1 MGIHKEQLWQ
11 PTLWHLRPRL
21 AKFPTKVLK
30 NFIDGE
36 WVESSTGETF
46 ENRNPADTRDVVG
59 IFQKSAKADV
69 DAAVDAAKRAFA
81 KWRLVPAPRR
91 AEIVFRAA
99 EILIERKEDYA
110 REMTREMG
118 KVLNE
123 TRGDVQ
129 EAIDAAYY
137 NAGEGRRMFGPT
149 VPSELPNKFAMA
161 VRQPIGVCGMITP
174 WNFPMA
180 ISSWKLLPAIVC
192 GNTCVIKPAQDTP
205 LSTFNLVRALTD
217 AGLPKGVINIVAGFG
232 PDVGTPLAEHAD
244 VRAISLTGSSAVGRI
259 IGGIA
264 AKSFK
269 HCSLELGGKN
279 PMVVLDDANLDLAI
293 EGGLWGGFGTTGQ
306 RCTATSRIIVQKGVY
321 REFIERYVARA
332 KKLKV
337 GNGLD
342 ETTEMGPAIN
352 EKQLQ
357 TDLSYVDIGKNEGA
371 KLMCG
376 GNRLDKGDYQYGWF
390 MEPTV
395 FSDVDPTMRIA
406 QEEIFGPVVSIIP
419 CDGLED
425 AIEIANGIEYGL
437 SSSLYTKDVNKA
449 FAAIRDFDAGITY
462 INAPTI
468 GAEVHLPFGG
478 TKATGNGHREGG
490 IGAIDFYTEWKS
502 VYVDYS
508 DTLQRAQIDR
518 GE

>member
-1 MGIHKEQLWQ
+1 MATD
-11 PTLWHLRPRL
+11 TLASPATLGYN
-21 AKFPTKVLK
+21 PTKVFK

-46 ENRNPADTRDVVG
+46 EDRNPADTRDVVG
-59 IFQKSAKADV
+59 IFQKSNKTDV

-81 KWRLVPAPRR
+81 RWRLVPAPRR

-99 EILIERKEDYA
+99 EILIERKEDYS

-118 KVLNE
+118 KVLAE

-149 VPSELPNKFAMA
+149 VPSEMPNKFAMA
-161 VRQPIGVCGMITP
+161 VRQPIGICGMITP

-232 PDVGTPLAEHAD
+232 AEVGTPLAEHAD
-244 VRAISLTGSSAVGRI
+244 VRAVSLTGSSAVGRI

-279 PMVVLDDANLDLAI
+279 PMIVLDDANLDLAI

-332 KKLKV
+332 KKLRV

-357 TDLSYVDIGKNEGA
+357 TDLSYVEIGKNEGA

-376 GNRLDKGDYQYGWF
+376 GNRLDKGEYQYGWF

-395 FSDVDPTMRIA
+395 FSDVDPQMRIA

-419 CDGLED
+419 CDDLAD
-425 AIEIANGIEYGL
+425 AIQISNGIEYGL
-437 SSSLYTKDVNKA
+437 SSALYTKDVNKA
-449 FAAIRDFDAGITY
+449 FAAIRDLETGITY

-508 DTLQRAQIDR
+508 DKLQKAQIDR
-518 GE
+518 AE

>member
-1 MGIHKEQLWQ
+1 MATD
-11 PTLWHLRPRL
+11 TLAHPATLSQTQ
-21 AKFPTKVLK
+21 TKVFK

-36 WVESSTGETF
+36 WVDSSTGETF

-118 KVLNE
+118 KVLAE

-137 NAGEGRRMFGPT
+137 NAGEGRRLFGPT
-149 VPSELPNKFAMA
+149 VPSEMPNKFAMA

-232 PDVGTPLAEHAD
+232 PEAGQPLVEHAD
-244 VRAISLTGSSAVGRI
+244 VRAVSFTGSSKVGRTL
-259 IGGIA
+259 GTIA
-264 AKSFK
+264 AGSFK

-279 PMVVLDDANLDLAI
+279 PMIVLDDANLDLAI

-321 REFIERYVARA
+321 REFVERYVGRA

-342 ETTEMGPAIN
+342 EATEMGPAIN

-357 TDLSYVDIGKNEGA
+357 TDLSYVEIGKNEGA
-371 KLMCG
+371 KMLCG
-376 GNRLDKGDYQYGWF
+376 GNRLDKDKGDYQYGWF

-395 FSDVDPTMRIA
+395 FTDVDPKMRIA

-419 CDGLED
+419 CDDLDD

-437 SSSLYTKDVNKA
+437 SSALYTKDVNKA
-449 FAAIRDFDAGITY
+449 FSAIRDLYAGITY

-508 DTLQRAQIDR
+508 DKLQKAQIDR
-518 GE
+518 VD

>member
-1 MGIHKEQLWQ
+1 MATDTLPTIMGSA
-11 PTLWHLRPRL
+11 TRS
-21 AKFPTKVLK
+21 KVYK

-36 WVESSTGETF
+36 WMESSTGETF

-59 IFQKSAKADV
+59 IFQKSGKADV
-69 DAAVDAAKRAFA
+69 DAGIEAAKRAYA

-91 AEIVFRAA
+91 AEIVYRAA
-99 EILIERKEDYA
+99 EMLIERKEEYSRD
-110 REMTREMG
+110 MTREMG
-118 KVLNE
+118 KVLKE

-129 EAIDAAYY
+129 EAIDTAYY
-137 NAGEGRRMFGPT
+137 MAGEGRRMFGPT
-149 VPSELPNKFAMA
+149 TPSELPNKFAMA
-161 VRQPIGVCGMITP
+161 IRQPLGVCAMITP

-180 ISSWKLLPAIVC
+180 IPSWKLLPAIVC

-205 LSTFNLVRALTD
+205 LSTFNLVRTLSD
-217 AGLPKGVINIVAGFG
+217 AGVPRGVVNIVSGFG
-232 PDVGTPLAEHAD
+232 SKIGGPLMEHPD
-244 VRAISLTGSSAVGRI
+244 VRAISLTGSTEVGRI
-259 IGGIA
+259 VGTTA

-279 PMVVLDDANLDLAI
+279 PMIVLDDANLDLAI
-293 EGGLWGGFGTTGQ
+293 DGGLWGGFGTTGQ

-321 REFIERYVARA
+321 GEFVSRYVERA
-332 KKLKV
+332 KSLKV

-342 ETTEMGPAIN
+342 ETVDMGPAVN
-352 EKQLQ
+352 EGQLK
-357 TDLSYVDIGKNEGA
+357 TDLDYVGIGKAEGA
-371 KLMCG
+371 KLKCG
-376 GNRLDKGDYQYGWF
+376 GNRLDKGDYGHGFF

-395 FSDVDPTMRIA
+395 FADVDAKMRIA

-419 CDGLED
+419 CDNLEH
-425 AIEIANGIEYGL
+425 AIAIANDIEYGL

-449 FAAIRDFDAGITY
+449 FTAMRDLYAGITY

-478 TKATGNGHREGG
+478 VKATGNGHREGG

-508 DTLQRAQIDR
+508 DRLQKAQIDR
-518 GE
+518 PE

>member
-1 MGIHKEQLWQ
+1 MATDTL
-11 PTLWHLRPRL
+11 PTPATLSDTQ
-21 AKFPTKVLK
+21 AKVFK
-30 NFIDGE
+30 NLIDGE

-46 ENRNPADTRDVVG
+46 ENRNPANTRDLVG
-59 IFQKSAKADV
+59 IFQKSGKDDV
-69 DAAVDAAKRAFA
+69 NAAVDAAKRAFA

-91 AEIVFRAA
+91 AEMVFRAA
-99 EILIERKEDYA
+99 EILIGRKEEHS

-118 KVLNE
+118 KVLKE

-137 NAGEGRRMFGPT
+137 NAGEGRRLFGPT

-180 ISSWKLLPAIVC
+180 ISSWKLLPAVVC

-205 LSTFNLVRALTD
+205 LSTFNLVRAFTD
-217 AGLPKGVINIVAGFG
+217 AGIPKGVVNIITGYG
-232 PDVGTPLAEHAD
+232 PEVGTPLAEHPD
-244 VRAISLTGSSAVGRI
+244 VRAVSLTGSSAVGRI

-279 PMVVLDDANLDLAI
+279 PMIVLDDANLDLAI

-321 REFIERYVARA
+321 REFVERYVARA

-342 ETTEMGPAIN
+342 ETVEMGPAVN

-357 TDLSYVDIGKNEGA
+357 TDLSYVEIGQNEGA
-371 KLMCG
+371 KLLCG
-376 GNRLDKGDYQYGWF
+376 GNRLDKGEYQYGWF

-395 FSDVDPTMRIA
+395 FSDVDAKMRIA

-419 CDGLED
+419 CDDLED

-437 SSSLYTKDVNKA
+437 SSALYTKDVNKA
-449 FAAIRDFDAGITY
+449 FAAIRDLETGITY

-502 VYVDYS
+502 VYIDYS

-518 GE
+518 AE

>member
-1 MGIHKEQLWQ
+1 MA
-11 PTLWHLRPRL
+11 TDTM
-21 AKFPTKVLK
+21 TKPVIDGGTTRTRVFK

-36 WVESSTGETF
+36 WVESASGQTF
-46 ENRNPADTRDVVG
+46 ENRNPADTREVVA
-59 IFQKSAKADV
+59 IFQRSNKADV

-91 AEIVFRAA
+91 AEMIFRAA
-99 EILIERKEDYA
+99 EILSQHKEEYA
-110 REMTREMG
+110 RDMTREMG
-118 KVLNE
+118 KVLKE

-137 NAGEGRRMFGPT
+137 NAGEGRRLFGPT
-149 VPSELPNKFAMA
+149 VPSELPNKF
-161 VRQPIGVCGMITP
+161 
-174 WNFPMA
+174 PMA
-180 ISSWKLLPAIVC
+180 ISSWKLLPAVVC

-205 LSTFNLVRALTD
+205 LSTFNLVQALTD
-217 AGLPKGVINIVAGFG
+217 AGIPKGVINIVTGFG
-232 PDVGTPLAEHAD
+232 TEVGTPLTEHPV

-264 AKSFK
+264 AQSFK

-279 PMVVLDDANLDLAI
+279 PMIVLDDANLDLAI

-321 REFIERYVARA
+321 RQFVERYVDLAQ
-332 KKLKV
+332 KLKV

-342 ETTEMGPAIN
+342 ESIEMGPAIN
-352 EKQLQ
+352 ERQLE
-357 TDLSYVDIGKNEGA
+357 TDLKYVEIGKNEGA
-371 KLMCG
+371 KLLCG
-376 GNRLDKGDYQYGWF
+376 GNRLDKGDYQHGYF
-390 MEPTV
+390 MQPTV
-395 FSDVDPTMRIA
+395 FSDVDPKMRIA

-419 CDGLED
+419 CNDLEH
-425 AIEIANGIEYGL
+425 AIEISNGIEYGL

-449 FAAIRDFDAGITY
+449 FSAIRDLETGITY

-478 TKATGNGHREGG
+478 TKSTGNGHREGG
-490 IGAIDFYTEWKS
+490 IGAVDFYTEWKS

-508 DTLQRAQIDR
+508 DTLQKAQIDR

>member
-1 MGIHKEQLWQ
+1 MATETLAA
-11 PTLWHLRPRL
+11 PTTLGN
-21 AKFPTKVLK
+21 AATKVYK
-30 NFIDGE
+30 NLIDGE

-46 ENRNPADTRDVVG
+46 ENLNPADTRDVVG
-59 IFQKSAKADV
+59 VFQKSGKADV
-69 DAAVDAAKRAFA
+69 DAAVDGAKRAFA

-91 AEIVFRAA
+91 AEMIFRAA
-99 EILIERKEDYA
+99 EILMGRKEEHS

-118 KVLNE
+118 KVLKE

-129 EAIDAAYY
+129 EAVDAAYY
-137 NAGEGRRMFGPT
+137 NAGEGRRLFGPT

-180 ISSWKLLPAIVC
+180 ISSWKLLPALVC

-205 LSTFNLVRALTD
+205 LSTFNLVRAFTD
-217 AGLPKGVINIVAGFG
+217 AGIPRGVVNIVTGFG
-232 PDVGTPLAEHAD
+232 PEAGAPLTEHPD
-244 VRAISLTGSSAVGRI
+244 VRAVSFTGSSAVGRI
-259 IGGIA
+259 IGGNA

-279 PMVVLDDANLDLAI
+279 PMIVLDDANLDLAI

-321 REFIERYVARA
+321 REFVERYVARA
-332 KKLKV
+332 KKLRV

-342 ETTEMGPAIN
+342 ETVEMGPAVN
-352 EKQLQ
+352 ERQLQ
-357 TDLSYVDIGKNEGA
+357 TDLKYVEIGRTEGA
-371 KLMCG
+371 RLMCG
-376 GNRLDKGDYQYGWF
+376 GNRLDKGEYQYGWF

-395 FSDVDPTMRIA
+395 FTDVDPKMRIA

-419 CDGLED
+419 CDDLED

-437 SSSLYTKDVNKA
+437 SSALYTKDVNKA
-449 FAAIRDFDAGITY
+449 FSAIRDLDAGITY

-518 GE
+518 AE

>member
-1 MGIHKEQLWQ
+1 MATD
-11 PTLWHLRPRL
+11 TLASPATLGSSH
-21 AKFPTKVLK
+21 PTKVFK

-46 ENRNPADTRDVVG
+46 ENRNPADTRDLVG

-91 AEIVFRAA
+91 AEMVFRAA
-99 EILIERKEDYA
+99 EILIGRKEEHA

-118 KVLNE
+118 KVLKE

-137 NAGEGRRMFGPT
+137 NAGEGRRLFGPT

-161 VRQPIGVCGMITP
+161 IRQPIGVCGMITP

-180 ISSWKLLPAIVC
+180 ISSWKLLPAVVC

-205 LSTFNLVRALTD
+205 LSTFNLVRAFTD
-217 AGLPKGVINIVAGFG
+217 AGIPKGVVNIVTGFG
-232 PDVGTPLAEHAD
+232 AEVGTPLADHPD
-244 VRAISLTGSSAVGRI
+244 VRAVSLTGSSAVGRI

-264 AKSFK
+264 AKTFK

-279 PMVVLDDANLDLAI
+279 PMIVLDDANLDLAI

-306 RCTATSRIIVQKGVY
+306 RCT
-321 REFIERYVARA
+321 
-332 KKLKV
+332 
-337 GNGLD
+337 
-342 ETTEMGPAIN
+342 
-352 EKQLQ
+352 Q
-357 TDLSYVDIGKNEGA
+357 TDLSYVEIGRNEGA
-371 KLMCG
+371 KMMCG
-376 GNRLDKGDYQYGWF
+376 GNRLDKGDYQHGWF

-395 FSDVDPTMRIA
+395 FTDVDPKMRIA

-419 CDGLED
+419 CEDLED

-437 SSSLYTKDVNKA
+437 SSALYTKDVNKA
-449 FAAIRDFDAGITY
+449 FAAIRDLETGITY

-508 DTLQRAQIDR
+508 DTLQKAQIDR
-518 GE
+518 AD

>member
-1 MGIHKEQLWQ
+1 MATD
-11 PTLWHLRPRL
+11 TLTSPATLHYG
-21 AKFPTKVLK
+21 KTKVFK

-36 WVESSTGETF
+36 WVEASTGETF
-46 ENRNPADTRDVVG
+46 ENRNPADTRDLVG

-69 DAAVDAAKRAFA
+69 DAAVAAAKRAFA

-99 EILIERKEDYA
+99 EILIERKEDYS

-118 KVLNE
+118 KVLAE

-137 NAGEGRRMFGPT
+137 NAGEGRRLFGPT
-149 VPSELPNKFAMA
+149 VPSEMPNKFAMA

-217 AGLPKGVINIVAGFG
+217 AGLPKGVINVVSGFG
-232 PDVGTPLAEHAD
+232 ADVGTPIAEHPD
-244 VRAISLTGSSAVGRI
+244 VRAVSLTGSSAVGRI

-279 PMVVLDDANLDLAI
+279 PMIVLDDANLDLAI
-293 EGGLWGGFGTTGQ
+293 EGGLWGAFGTTGQ
-306 RCTATSRIIVQKGVY
+306 RCTATSRMIVQKGVY
-321 REFIERYVARA
+321 REFVERLVERA

-342 ETTEMGPAIN
+342 ETVQMGPAVN
-352 EKQLQ
+352 EKQLH

-371 KLMCG
+371 KLVCG
-376 GNRLDKGDYQYGWF
+376 GNRLDQGDYQYGWF

-395 FSDVDPTMRIA
+395 FTDVDSKMRIA
-406 QEEIFGPVVSIIP
+406 QEEIFGPVVAVIP
-419 CDGLED
+419 CDDLED

-437 SSSLYTKDVNKA
+437 SSALYTKDVNKA
-449 FAAIRDFDAGITY
+449 FSAIRDLYAGITY

-508 DTLQRAQIDR
+508 DKLQKAQIDR
-518 GE
+518 ED